1 MSESDTRASP
11 DTSPAD
17 GSDVVLTRA
26 EALMR
31 RHKGV
36 EEPRARAPAA
46 AVTPG
51 SDAIPT
57 LTDLVSAGT
66 RRPAP
71 TPRPD
76 AVAPAVTREQ
86 ARELED
92 EVYDRLQDRLDH
104 EIGALLERR
113 VMPELSGSL
122 DYALEHIARELK
134 GSVRQMVREAIEE
147 TLNRHVRNKQ
157 LPLAARDDETPP
169 EAH

>member
-1 MSESDTRASP
+1 MSDPDSRASP
-11 DTSPAD
+11 GTPAADD
-17 GSDVVLTRA
+17 GDVLLTRA

-31 RHKGV
+31 RHKGA
-36 EEPRARAPAA
+36 EEHRVHTPVAA
-46 AVTPG
+46 ATPAM
-51 SDAIPT
+51 DTIPT

-66 RRPAP
+66 RRPA
-71 TPRPD
+71 RPPP
-76 AVAPAVTREQ
+76 APSAPAVTREE

-92 EVYDRLQDRLDH
+92 EVYDRLQDRLDQ

-147 TLNRHVRNKQ
+147 TLNRRVRNKQ
-157 LPLAARDDETPP
+157 LPLAAHDGDTPQ
-169 EAH
+169 EEH